1 MILPV
6 KIGRTIMRHLV
17 VLIVALF
24 LSSALDG
31 QVQSVDVNHQQK
43 ETGTAPQPG
52 DDLRNPSIDK
62 RSSALDGKELFVQ
75 HCASCHGSE
84 GLGNGP
90 AGASIIPKPDN
101 LTSNEIHKQSD
112 GALFLGISNG
122 AHGVMISWKFVL
134 SENQRWHLVDYIREL
149 RKQSK

>member
-6 KIGRTIMRHLV
+6 KIRRTIMRHLV

-31 QVQSVDVNHQQK
+31 QVPSADVNHQQ
-43 ETGTAPQPG
+43 TGTAPQPG

-90 AGASIIPKPDN
+90 AGASVIPKPDN
-101 LTSNEIHKQSD
+101 LTSDEIHKQSD

-122 AHGVMISWKFVL
+122 AHGVMISWKFIL
-134 SENQRWHLVDYIREL
+134 SDTQRWHLVDYIREL
-149 RKQSK
+149 RKNSK